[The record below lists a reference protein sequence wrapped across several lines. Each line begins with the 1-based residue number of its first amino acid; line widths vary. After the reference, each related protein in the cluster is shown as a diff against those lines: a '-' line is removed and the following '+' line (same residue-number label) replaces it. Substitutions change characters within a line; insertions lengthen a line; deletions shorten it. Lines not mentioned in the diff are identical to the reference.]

1 MVSAS
6 QASYRYHRY
15 QSRSFIGCFPTKED
29 RDKTKTVK
37 EVVTTGI
44 DGGGAQ
50 DSLFVPWC
58 FPFRKQDFFL
68 HAKMSQLPGVA

>member
-1 MVSAS
+1 MKVHGSKVEENSVRGLLCVPKTVADE

-29 RDKTKTVK
+29 RDVIKTVK

-44 DGGGAQ
+44 DGGAQ
-50 DSLFVPWC
+50 VSLFMP
-58 FPFRKQDFFL
+58 
-68 HAKMSQLPGVA
+68 